1 MLAEA
6 VEPRVKLA
14 HGKGERG
21 WWGRKE
27 KGTRD
32 AGKKKASTHTFR
44 LAIITQKRRVQHD
57 PIKLPLE
64 RRRQSQWVL
73 KVVVGK
79 FLKKIEALVELE
91 QVDLY
96 VLRYSA

>member
-1 MLAEA
+1 M
-6 VEPRVKLA
+6 EPRVKLA
-14 HGKGERG
+14 CTARERG
-21 WWGRKE
+21 G
-27 KGTRD
+27 GG
-32 AGKKKASTHTFR
+32 AGKKRVLGMRGEKNASTHTFR